1 MKILRYFLPATIGL
15 LVATNVGSQDLK
27 ATAMDKI
34 SAFKDGKINALSN
47 KISENIS
54 SFAKDHFENMKYL
67 DFNINT
73 QDYLKPTFSIMSVN
87 EIMKIDSGTIFNQT
101 SINTHDGDETIN
113 IGFGTRKLLNN
124 NTLIVGANAFYDH
137 QLTESHERVG
147 AGAEALSSMFDVRG
161 NYYNA
166 LSARRTN
173 SGGTIERAM
182 DGWDLRGDYHLPIE
196 QDINLFFS
204 AFEFENPE
212 SISSYKEKGNKYG
225 ADAKLGNFSI
235 EAGYMDDN
243 QANDAWF
250 GNVKYVVNFGS
261 DESNSSSSSKSFE
274 DVSDQLYQ
282 PVKRENKIRVVKIDA
297 SGVVVGGF

>member
-1 MKILRYFLPATIGL
+1 MKILRYLLPATLGL

-27 ATAMDKI
+27 ATATDKI
-34 SAFKDGKINALSN
+34 EAFKEVKINAYTREFTDRLSSYV
-47 KISENIS
+47 KEN
-54 SFAKDHFENMKYL
+54 FENNKYL

-87 EIMKIDSGTIFNQT
+87 EIKKIDSGTIFNQT

-124 NTLIVGANAFYDH
+124 NTLILGANAFYDH

-147 AGAEALSSMFDVRG
+147 VGAEALSSMFDVRG

-212 SISSYKEKGNKYG
+212 DVSSYKEKGNKYG